1 MKYSRRSFIGQVLV
15 LGAALFSPKSSAKT
29 ADWNIKFEALI
40 ALAIEQPSG
49 GRYNRPY
56 IAVWLE
62 NSAGKSVRT
71 LAVWVQP
78 GKGSRWYPD
87 LRRWFGSNSAL
98 VDTVSSPT
106 RMPGKYSLVWDG
118 KSDKG
123 ALLEQG
129 EYYVCIEA
137 AREHGTYQLIREKL
151 NFASTP
157 FKKEFKGNIE
167 IKEASL
173 EFRAKNQ

>member
-1 MKYSRRSFIGQVLV
+1 MNHSRRSFIGQSLV
-15 LGAALFSPKSSAKT
+15 FATALFAPRVTAKN
-29 ADWNIKFEALI
+29 ADWNSKMEAVFNLEI
-40 ALAIEQPSG
+40 SQPSG
-49 GRYNRPY
+49 FRYNRPY

-78 GKGSRWYPD
+78 GKGSRWHQD

-98 VDTVSSPT
+98 VDTISSPT

-151 NFASTP
+151 TFGNAG

-173 EFRAKNQ
+173 EFRAKTQ

>member
-1 MKYSRRSFIGQVLV
+1 MKYSRRSFMGQALA
-15 LGAALFSPKSSAKT
+15 LTAALFAPKVHGKT
-29 ADWNIKFEALI
+29 ADWNGKFEALI
-40 ALAIEQPSG
+40 ALEINQPEAR
-49 GRYNRPY
+49 RYNRPY

-98 VDTVSSPT
+98 VDTISSPT
-106 RMPGKYSLVWDG
+106 RMPGKYNLVWDG

-123 ALLEQG
+123 ALLDQG

-151 NFASTP
+151 SFANTP

-173 EFRAKNQ
+173 EFRARSQ

>member
-1 MKYSRRSFIGQVLV
+1 MNYSRRSFIGQTLV
-15 LGAALFSPKSSAKT
+15 FAATLFAPRVRAKNSL
-29 ADWNIKFEALI
+29 WNNKFEVFI
-40 ALAIEQPSG
+40 AFEINQPEAR
-49 GRYNRPY
+49 RYNRPY
-56 IAVWLE
+56 VAVWLE

-78 GKGSRWYPD
+78 GKGSRWHQD
-87 LRRWFGSNSAL
+87 LRRWFGTNSAL
-98 VDTVSSPT
+98 IDTISSPT

-151 NFASTP
+151 TFGSTP
-157 FKKEFKGNIE
+157 FKKALGGNIE

-173 EFRAKNQ
+173 DFRAKAQ

>member
-1 MKYSRRSFIGQVLV
+1 MNHSRRSFIGQSLV
-15 LGAALFSPKSSAKT
+15 FVGTLFASKTSAKA
-29 ADWNIKFEALI
+29 ADWNSKFEALI
-40 ALAIEQPSG
+40 SLEIEQPNG

-87 LRRWFGSNSAL
+87 LRRWFGSNAAL
-98 VDTVSSPT
+98 VDTISSPT
-106 RMPGKYSLVWDG
+106 RMPGKYNLVWDG

-123 ALLEQG
+123 ALLDQG

-151 NFASTP
+151 SFANTP

-173 EFRAKNQ
+173 EFRARSQ